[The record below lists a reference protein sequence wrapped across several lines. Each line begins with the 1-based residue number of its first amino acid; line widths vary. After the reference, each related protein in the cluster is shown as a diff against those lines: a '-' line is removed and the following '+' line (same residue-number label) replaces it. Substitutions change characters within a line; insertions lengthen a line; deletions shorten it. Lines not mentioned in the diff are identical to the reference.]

1 MKPLFIYCAL
11 FFSAFLLAKAPQKAT
26 PIVYNTAS
34 ITVDGKLDEA
44 QWQAASTFYVNNIT
58 WPYENQPSPVNTEV
72 KVYEN
77 GETLFVAF
85 IADDPQ
91 PEKIRAFFHDRDS
104 AWNDDQVGIK
114 IDTYN
119 NAKLAYQFFINPLGV
134 QTDSIENELTKQESL
149 AWDGIW
155 DSAGA
160 ITNKGYV
167 VEVAIPLR
175 ILNFNDSATSKIMSM
190 EFVRFYPRNERLR
203 LSNMKINHANNCW
216 LCQMPAYSGFAK
228 AKQGKNL
235 TVVPS
240 LVANKTQTRRP
251 TAQQNEAWQTEQE
264 LSPSLDIK
272 WGITPDV
279 TLNATLKPDF
289 SQVEADDAQLRVNN
303 SFSLYTPEKRAFFLD
318 NADYFASHT
327 NLIYTRNIAQPDYG
341 LKLTASKNDHTLAG
355 FVSNDN
361 KTHVLVPGNMGS
373 RVVSINKKGE
383 VAAFRYRF
391 DGIEQ
396 LSLGT
401 STTHRQSEKY
411 HNTLLSVDA
420 KYKVTENDTFIA
432 EYMRSNSQY
441 SQDFI
446 DALCQGDSCNYAQAS
461 SPCLSRL
468 NCNYSE
474 ALLRVNKKKYS
485 GYGYHLKYT
494 HDQKNYRLFA
504 DYAARSRDF
513 RADLGFV
520 SQVDFNKLV
529 TGAEY
534 RWYGDKNTW
543 WNRIRWYADWDITHN
558 QAGTLLEKE
567 AQTSLAVFGPWQ
579 SKLEYGVT
587 ARQRRGLRF
596 DPSRLTIANNSQ
608 RFGENEHFIYAEV
621 KPFAGLLAALNIS
634 TGNRLDLANNQLG
647 QQIQISPKINY
658 NLSRHLE
665 LRLRHTYRQLEA
677 NNAEVFTA
685 NLTDAR
691 ISYQFNLQSFL
702 RLSLIYTDI
711 ERNPQSYLYSVNQR
725 SKSLATQLLYSYK
738 INPQTVLF
746 LGYSDSGYQNDDL
759 TRIEKSQR
767 TFFAKFSY
775 AWLM

>member
-44 QWQAASTFYVNNIT
+44 QWQTASTFYVNNIT

-303 SFSLYTPEKRAFFLD
+303 SFSLYTP
-318 NADYFASHT
+318 
-327 NLIYTRNIAQPDYG
+327 Q
-341 LKLTASKNDHTLAG
+341 
-355 FVSNDN
+355 
-361 KTHVLVPGNMGS
+361 
-373 RVVSINKKGE
+373 
-383 VAAFRYRF
+383 
-391 DGIEQ
+391 
-396 LSLGT
+396 
-401 STTHRQSEKY
+401 
-411 HNTLLSVDA
+411 
-420 KYKVTENDTFIA
+420 
-432 EYMRSNSQY
+432 
-441 SQDFI
+441 
-446 DALCQGDSCNYAQAS
+446 
-461 SPCLSRL
+461 
-468 NCNYSE
+468 
-474 ALLRVNKKKYS
+474 
-485 GYGYHLKYT
+485 
-494 HDQKNYRLFA
+494 
-504 DYAARSRDF
+504 
-513 RADLGFV
+513 
-520 SQVDFNKLV
+520 
-529 TGAEY
+529 
-534 RWYGDKNTW
+534 
-543 WNRIRWYADWDITHN
+543 
-558 QAGTLLEKE
+558 
-567 AQTSLAVFGPWQ
+567 
-579 SKLEYGVT
+579 
-587 ARQRRGLRF
+587 
-596 DPSRLTIANNSQ
+596 
-608 RFGENEHFIYAEV
+608 
-621 KPFAGLLAALNIS
+621 
-634 TGNRLDLANNQLG
+634 GNRTL
-647 QQIQISPKINY
+647 
-658 NLSRHLE
+658 
-665 LRLRHTYRQLEA
+665 
-677 NNAEVFTA
+677 
-685 NLTDAR
+685 
-691 ISYQFNLQSFL
+691 
-702 RLSLIYTDI
+702 
-711 ERNPQSYLYSVNQR
+711 
-725 SKSLATQLLYSYK
+725 
-738 INPQTVLF
+738 
-746 LGYSDSGYQNDDL
+746 
-759 TRIEKSQR
+759 
-767 TFFAKFSY
+767 
-775 AWLM
+775 